1 MDVVFVSSP
10 ELRSADLQLWPWES
24 DPCVWSGKP
33 HEVWHQCKN
42 HKCPLWYGSLSF
54 PPLNWSVTFL
64 SCASYGGAFGSR
76 FPDWRTPTTPWCLS
90 WRYKGGLH
98 SKFRAVW
105 WVQVKQ
111 LIIQWV
117 KYEQAFFCCSKNAN
131 NSESEVVLY
140 ELEVAAM
147 ARAILQGWGYVSRTL
162 NKLFS
167 PVLTVPSSFSVS
179 HPDKLFFPPP
189 NWSLS
194 QSLREEQDIG
204 PELQQ
209 IYEVHFGLL

>member
-1 MDVVFVSSP
+1 MRMCLLEQSWSASVLTHTTPSVMDVVFVSWP

-33 HEVWHQCKN
+33 HEVWHQCKT

-90 WRYKGGLH
+90 WRYKGGLR

-105 WVQVKQ
+105 RVQVKQ
-111 LIIQWV
+111 LIIQWL
-117 KYEQAFFCCSKNAN
+117 KYEHVSFVVVKMPITQRVRWCCPSWRWLPWLGPSCRGEAAFP
-131 NSESEVVLY
+131 
-140 ELEVAAM
+140 
-147 ARAILQGWGYVSRTL
+147 Q
-162 NKLFS
+162 
-167 PVLTVPSSFSVS
+167 
-179 HPDKLFFPPP
+179 H
-189 NWSLS
+189 
-194 QSLREEQDIG
+194 
-204 PELQQ
+204 
-209 IYEVHFGLL
+209 